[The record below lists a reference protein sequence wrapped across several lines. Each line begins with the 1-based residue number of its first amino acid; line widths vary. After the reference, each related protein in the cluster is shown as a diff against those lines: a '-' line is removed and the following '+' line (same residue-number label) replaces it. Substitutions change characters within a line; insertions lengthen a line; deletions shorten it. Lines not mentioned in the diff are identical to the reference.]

1 MTVEHKIQW
10 ELRVVVHCKDGAK
23 EILSRFGSFAVLQAD
38 VAIQKKGTISERRK
52 IVVWKVE
59 ENRGSSSF

>member
-1 MTVEHKIQW
+1 MG
-10 ELRVVVHCKDGAK
+10 LRVVVHFKDGAK
-23 EILSRFGSFAVLQAD
+23 EILSRFGSYAVLQAD

>member
-10 ELRVVVHCKDGAK
+10 ELRVVVDFKDGAK
-23 EILSRFGSFAVLQAD
+23 EILSRFGSYTVLQAD

>member
-1 MTVEHKIQW
+1 MG
-10 ELRVVVHCKDGAK
+10 LRAVVHFKDGAK
-23 EILSRFGSFAVLQAD
+23 EILSRFGSYAVLQAD

>member
-10 ELRVVVHCKDGAK
+10 ELRVVVHFKDGAK
-23 EILSRFGSFAVLQAD
+23 EILSRAD